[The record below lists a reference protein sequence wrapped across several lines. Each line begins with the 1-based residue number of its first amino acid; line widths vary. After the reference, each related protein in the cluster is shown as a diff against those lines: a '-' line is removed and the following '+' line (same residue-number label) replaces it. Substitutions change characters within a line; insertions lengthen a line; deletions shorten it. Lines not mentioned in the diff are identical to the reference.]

1 MILKLQRVKLSREA
15 DNRLRMLK
23 ARTGLDN
30 NIICRLGFCLSL
42 EEPGEPRSDSSDPS
56 LREINRYTLLGE
68 YDPLFVALL
77 NARHPA
83 VGDDADELQRLFLGA
98 PPPGHRAVG
107 EPAQRPRVDRR
118 TCSTFARFLRND
130 LHADTRGGRS

>member
-1 MILKLQRVKLSREA
+1 MILKLQRVKFSREA

-42 EEPGEPRSDSSDPS
+42 EEPGEPRSDSSGPS

-77 NARHPA
+77 KARHPA
-83 VGDDADELQRLFLGA
+83 VGDDADELQRLFLEHL
-98 PPPGHRAVG
+98 HRGIALLANRLKG
-107 EPAQRPRVDRR
+107 PASIAELAQPSRA
-118 TCSTFARFLRND
+118 S
-130 LHADTRGGRS
+130 

>member
-1 MILKLQRVKLSREA
+1 MAILKLQRVRFSTEA

-23 ARTGLDN
+23 ARSGLDN
-30 NIICRLGFCLSL
+30 NIICRLGLCLSL
-42 EEPGEPRSDSSDPS
+42 EEPGEPRSDSSGPS

-83 VGDDADELQRLFLGA
+83 LGDDAEGLERLFLEHL
-98 PPPGHRAVG
+98 HRGITLLANRLKAAVSLAELARG
-107 EPAQRPRVDRR
+107 SRV
-118 TCSTFARFLRND
+118 S
-130 LHADTRGGRS
+130 

>member
-1 MILKLQRVKLSREA
+1 MILKLQRVRFSREA

-42 EEPGEPRSDSSDPS
+42 EEPGEPRSDSSGPS
-56 LREINRYTLLGE
+56 LREINRYILLGE

-77 NARHPA
+77 NARHPPLTN
-83 VGDDADELQRLFLGA
+83 DAEELARLFIEHL
-98 PPPGHRAVG
+98 HRGIALLANRLKG
-107 EPAQRPRVDRR
+107 PASLAELVQVSRA
-118 TCSTFARFLRND
+118 S
-130 LHADTRGGRS
+130 

>member
-1 MILKLQRVKLSREA
+1 MILKLQRVKFSREA

-42 EEPGEPRSDSSDPS
+42 EEPGEPRSDSSGPS

-77 NARHPA
+77 NARHPTITN
-83 VGDDADELQRLFLGA
+83 DAEELARLFIEHL
-98 PPPGHRAVG
+98 HRGIALLANRLKG
-107 EPAQRPRVDRR
+107 PASLAELVQVSR
-118 TCSTFARFLRND
+118 TS
-130 LHADTRGGRS
+130 

>member
-1 MILKLQRVKLSREA
+1 MIPLQRVRFSKEA

-42 EEPGEPRSDSSDPS
+42 EEPGEPRSDSSEPS
-56 LREINRYTLLGE
+56 SREINRYILLGE

-77 NARHPA
+77 RTRHPEYRHDPTVLA
-83 VGDDADELQRLFLGA
+83 RLLVQHLHRGIALLANRLKSPASIADL
-98 PPPGHRAVG
+98 P
-107 EPAQRPRVDRR
+107 
-118 TCSTFARFLRND
+118 
-130 LHADTRGGRS
+130 

>member
-1 MILKLQRVKLSREA
+1 MILPLQRVRFSKEA

-42 EEPGEPRSDSSDPS
+42 NEPGEPRSDSSEPS
-56 LREINRYTLLGE
+56 PREINRYILLGE

-77 NARHPA
+77 RTRHTEHRHDPA
-83 VGDDADELQRLFLGA
+83 ALARLFVQHL
-98 PPPGHRAVG
+98 HRGIALLANRLKGPVSI
-107 EPAQRPRVDRR
+107 ANL
-118 TCSTFARFLRND
+118 F
-130 LHADTRGGRS
+130 

>member
-42 EEPGEPRSDSSDPS
+42 EEPGEPRSDSSGPS
-56 LREINRYTLLGE
+56 PREINRYILLGE

-77 NARHPA
+77 NARHPEVVNNA
-83 VGDDADELQRLFLGA
+83 EELTRLFIEHL
-98 PPPGHRAVG
+98 HRGIALLANRLKG
-107 EPAQRPRVDRR
+107 PASLAELVQVSR
-118 TCSTFARFLRND
+118 TS
-130 LHADTRGGRS
+130 